1 MFKVAPAVT
10 SPRTATSVWPLA
22 RRLLAVL
29 LLACAPLLGM
39 APAAQAHN
47 VLIGSDPQ
55 DGARLAAAPSR
66 VTLTFDQPVRADFAK
81 IAVTGP
87 DGARYEDGEVTVRG
101 DDVGVSLRGHG
112 PAGEY
117 VIGYQIVSN
126 DGHPVIGKLTF
137 TVTAPGAPATSPAAE
152 AAPGSLPTDDVKPG
166 VVPATGVEVRTQS
179 SGGGW
184 VWGLLVGTAGL
195 LALATFVL
203 IRHDRRM
210 RAVA

>member
-1 MFKVAPAVT
+1 MFKVARAVT
-10 SPRTATSVWPLA
+10 SPRTATSVRPLA

-29 LLACAPLLGM
+29 LLACAPLLGI

-47 VLIGSDPQ
+47 VLIGSDPE
-55 DGARLAAAPSR
+55 DGARFATAPDR

-87 DGARYEDGEVTVRG
+87 DGARYEEGEVTVRG
-101 DDVGVSLRGHG
+101 DDVGVALRGRG

-126 DGHPVIGKLTF
+126 DGHPVTGELTF
-137 TVTAPGAPATSPAAE
+137 IVTTPGAATTSPAAE
-152 AAPGSLPTDDVKPG
+152 AAPGVLPTGDVKPG
-166 VVPATGVEVRTQS
+166 VVAATGAEIRRPG

-195 LALATFVL
+195 LALATLVL
-203 IRHDRRM
+203 VRHDRRT
-210 RAVA
+210 RSAA